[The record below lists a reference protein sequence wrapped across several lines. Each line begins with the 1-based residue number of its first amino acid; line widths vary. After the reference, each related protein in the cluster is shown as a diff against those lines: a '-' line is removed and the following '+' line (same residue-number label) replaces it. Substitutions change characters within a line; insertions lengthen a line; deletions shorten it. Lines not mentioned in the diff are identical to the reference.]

1 MSLEA
6 ATRDELEALLRWYV
20 DMGVD
25 VAVDAAPHDRF
36 AETLAAPDGEPAR
49 REEARRDG
57 ALRGTEGLDP
67 QRRPTAD
74 SPARAPALPGL
85 ASSPILSAAAVS
97 VDSAARSAREAA
109 EQAATLDELEAV
121 LERFDGCSLKATAT
135 RLAFADGN
143 PAGRVMAVGE
153 APGAEEDRQ
162 GRPFC
167 GRSGQLLDRMLAAIG
182 LDRTQVYIANVVPW
196 RPPGNRT
203 PTPQEVAICR
213 PFIARQ
219 IALADPDVLVCL
231 GGPAAQSLLSSK
243 EGIMRLRGRW
253 QDFDTGQRIIKALPM
268 LHPAYLLRQPAHKKL
283 AWADLRQLRRAL
295 DASV

>member
-1 MSLEA
+1 MTLDA

-25 VAVDAAPHDRF
+25 IAVDAEPHDRF
-36 AETLAAPDGEPAR
+36 AEAAAAAARPEPPGEASRRAPPGPAAPG
-49 REEARRDG
+49 
-57 ALRGTEGLDP
+57 
-67 QRRPTAD
+67 
-74 SPARAPALPGL
+74 LPGFAAPPL
-85 ASSPILSAAAVS
+85 VGGAAALSAEL
-97 VDSAARSAREAA
+97 AARSAREAA
-109 EQAATLDELEAV
+109 AEARTLDELKAV
-121 LERFDGCSLKATAT
+121 LEAFEGCSLKGTAT
-135 RLAFADGN
+135 RLAFSDGD

-162 GRPFC
+162 GRPFS

-182 LDRTQVYIANVVPW
+182 LDRSAVYVANVVPW

-219 IALADPDVLVCL
+219 IELADPEVLVCL
-231 GGPAAQSLLSSK
+231 GGPAAQSLLGAK

-253 QDFDTGQRIIKALPM
+253 HDYDTGTRTVRALPM
-268 LHPAYLLRQPAHKKL
+268 LHPAYLLRTPAHKKL
-283 AWADLRQLRRAL
+283 AWADLRALRKAL
-295 DASV
+295 DASAPNRP